1 MVVRKEFRKEEL
13 NAQSCCTES
22 AQSRFLSAQSAG
34 WSLCTHKLYHPPAR
48 RPAGVKGEEIRPL
61 TVGMVGI
68 WQVQP
73 CRLRGVKGVVLFF
86 HEPVVHPSIHLA
98 ALYGNLNFD
107 REGSLQG
114 VVCLDEMHA

>member
-61 TVGMVGI
+61 TVGI

-86 HEPVVHPSIHLA
+86 HEPVCARQSAANIHPSIHLW
-98 ALYGNLNFD
+98 
-107 REGSLQG
+107 
-114 VVCLDEMHA
+114 

>member
-61 TVGMVGI
+61 TVGI
-68 WQVQP
+68 WQVAALYS
-73 CRLRGVKGVVLFF
+73 RLRGVKGVLCVVL
-86 HEPVVHPSIHLA
+86 SRA
-98 ALYGNLNFD
+98 
-107 REGSLQG
+107 
-114 VVCLDEMHA
+114 